1 MTTLNAESF
10 EFKAPPAVIRHAR
23 NYIAKMPEAI
33 AGEGGHPATFAVACK
48 LVQGFGLKFD
58 DALQLMLEYNVRCVP
73 PWSLPEL
80 KHKITDALGLPVDDR
95 GEAYLLKPKRDS
107 QPDALPYVRNRRPFT
122 QEDIFALARLRRIQP
137 HGIKFAAEKGFLFRT
152 NWFGDECFGVTDSA
166 GLLIELRRMDGQP
179 FAALPQ
185 YNLAERKSHA
195 VRHSKKT
202 WPLGILEA
210 QEFPS
215 IALVE
220 GVPDFLY
227 AHLRVLVEGARQR
240 VAVVGMLSAAPAI
253 FSDALRYFERRRVRI
268 FPHMD
273 VAGMTA
279 ARRWQGQ
286 LQMAGAAEVDI
297 FDFTGLV
304 AGDATPINDL
314 CDLTKLTPCELE
326 ADATLARILP

>member
-179 FAALPQ
+179 FAAPSAVQ
-185 YNLAERKSHA
+185 SCRAQIARGPAQQENLASGNPRGPGI
-195 VRHSKKT
+195 
-202 WPLGILEA
+202 PLHRPG
-210 QEFPS
+210 
-215 IALVE
+215 
-220 GVPDFLY
+220 
-227 AHLRVLVEGARQR
+227 
-240 VAVVGMLSAAPAI
+240 
-253 FSDALRYFERRRVRI
+253 RRRTR
-268 FPHMD
+268 FPL
-273 VAGMTA
+273 
-279 ARRWQGQ
+279 R
-286 LQMAGAAEVDI
+286 
-297 FDFTGLV
+297 
-304 AGDATPINDL
+304 P
-314 CDLTKLTPCELE
+314 P
-326 ADATLARILP
+326 